1 MKTRQ
6 DNDMTNHTG
15 VVYVENKTK
24 LSCSIEPSA
33 VYDENKTGQRR
44 DQSIGLVC
52 TKTKTELLGPI

>member
-1 MKTRQ
+1 
-6 DNDMTNHTG
+6 MTNHTG

-24 LSCSIEPSA
+24 LSCSIEPSE